1 MQQANVGITA
11 LYCLGYD
18 RDGEF
23 EVEFTER
30 KANLLRTENKT
41 SSNEQMMRKD
51 KKKASDPDVI

>member
-11 LYCLGYD
+11 LYCLGDD

-41 SSNEQMMRKD
+41 FSNE
-51 KKKASDPDVI
+51 